1 MPRFVILQSD
11 KIKKTTIINKLNM
24 MGRER
29 NHFFPKCFGICS
41 QVVDIFCKLQRL
53 NRSLGFPGVKDQ
65 HY

>member
-1 MPRFVILQSD
+1 MPPVCNLQSD
-11 KIKKTTIINKLNM
+11 KIKKQTSIKKLIM

-29 NHFFPKCFGICS
+29 NHFFSEYFDVYF

-53 NRSLGFPGVKDQ
+53 NRSLGLPGVKDQ